1 MKNGGYSIEK
11 NVIVLNRDLTKL
23 DIFVRDF
30 ISVLSKY
37 SDYLIVSGYVSISS
51 GRARGT
57 EDIDILIPIISE
69 LKFQDLFIDLTKNGY
84 WCYQGDTP
92 DVYDNLKNL
101 NSIRF
106 AIKDQLFPNI
116 ELVPFNHT
124 KPMQEYE
131 FSHPQKMR
139 IKDFEFKIPPI
150 EFEILYKEIIL
161 AGDKDKKDASHL
173 RTFFSEILKEENF
186 DEYRKIIK

>member
-131 FSHPQKMR
+131 FSYPYHQL
-139 IKDFEFKIPPI
+139 I
-150 EFEILYKEIIL
+150 
-161 AGDKDKKDASHL
+161 
-173 RTFFSEILKEENF
+173 
-186 DEYRKIIK
+186 